1 MIHGNPRF
9 VKRFSKL
16 FCEGFQKRT
25 ALARG
30 AAAAYNNEK
39 AYDLHSKK
47 RGRNFEKAEFFL
59 AGAVLLRGALV
70 LAMGLTLN
78 TKADLGVSPI
88 ISVSYCVATVTQ
100 TNFGDMTLVLYA
112 LFVFVELFLHMR
124 QGKRQIR
131 EADPALLPSRRT
143 AYRLRLVMD
152 VLQFPL
158 SLVFTRFLNAFGA
171 MLPDFAADGLAVRIA
186 ILVLAIVL
194 TGIGAATTLL
204 MRVVPNPGD
213 GIVQA
218 IADCTHK
225 RVGLVKNVF
234 DLCNLALS
242 ASLGLL
248 LTGGLVG
255 AGVGSLLAMLG
266 VGRVIAVW
274 GRLTGKRLTRLA
286 GLSEEA

>member
-1 MIHGNPRF
+1 MEIPGL
-9 VKRFSKL
+9 SS
-16 FCEGFQKRT
+16 GFQNFFAKDFRN
-25 ALARG
+25 ARPLRAGRRRPIIMRKHMICIRRKG
-30 AAAAYNNEK
+30 AGT
-39 AYDLHSKK
+39 LKK
-47 RGRNFEKAEFFL
+47 RNFFW
-59 AGAVLLRGALV
+59 RGLFYCVGLLV

-218 IADCTHK
+218 IADCAHK

>member
-1 MIHGNPRF
+1 
-9 VKRFSKL
+9 
-16 FCEGFQKRT
+16 
-25 ALARG
+25 
-30 AAAAYNNEK
+30 
-39 AYDLHSKK
+39 
-47 RGRNFEKAEFFL
+47 
-59 AGAVLLRGALV
+59 
-70 LAMGLTLN
+70 
-78 TKADLGVSPI
+78 
-88 ISVSYCVATVTQ
+88 
-100 TNFGDMTLVLYA
+100 
-112 LFVFVELFLHMR
+112 
-124 QGKRQIR
+124 
-131 EADPALLPSRRT
+131 
-143 AYRLRLVMD
+143 
-152 VLQFPL
+152 
-158 SLVFTRFLNAFGA
+158 
-171 MLPDFAADGLAVRIA
+171 
-186 ILVLAIVL
+186 
-194 TGIGAATTLL
+194 